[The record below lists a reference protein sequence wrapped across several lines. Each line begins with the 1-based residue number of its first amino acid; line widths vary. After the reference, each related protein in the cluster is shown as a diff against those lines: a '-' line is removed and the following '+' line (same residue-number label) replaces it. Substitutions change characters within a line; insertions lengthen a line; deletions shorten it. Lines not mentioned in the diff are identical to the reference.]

1 MARTEAEAKLE
12 RRNARRKRLGLSP
25 VKRIGGL
32 ADNINKIIDG
42 CPSCKKRR
50 DSKTL
55 DR

>member
-1 MARTEAEAKLE
+1 MNPLTKSNERKAKRE
-12 RRNARRKRLGLSP
+12 EKKKR
-25 VKRIGGL
+25 GGL